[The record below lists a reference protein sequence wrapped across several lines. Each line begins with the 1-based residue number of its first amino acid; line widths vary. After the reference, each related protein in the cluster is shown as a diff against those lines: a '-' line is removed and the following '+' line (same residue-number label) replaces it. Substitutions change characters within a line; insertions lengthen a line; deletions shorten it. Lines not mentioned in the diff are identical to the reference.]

1 MANKI
6 EDLYANL
13 KSTLVGTR
21 TQKIDA
27 TLDKATKDIIQ
38 YKAHSGRVGYIN
50 LVKSVIAKSTTGMKI
65 SPQSGGVFSQ
75 ATSGPV
81 AFGQAARLQ
90 RYKIYE
96 AIVANINYCHR
107 ALNVLVDN
115 ILSPDDITKRS
126 LDIKPKTFLE
136 DELPN
141 ESRVK
146 RVKTIIK
153 QIKLEERLDII
164 VTNTLAFGDFFCE
177 IASAK
182 TALTS
187 KTILAESQT
196 YIQQLKESY
205 DLGYIDKLTFTHK
218 PEGKSDEQ
226 DFNIEIDYRAFNEIA
241 IEEKSSKGKNEKQKT
256 SQLES
261 KVKNLNL
268 IFHKPSL
275 IVNLQSAMFPVCF
288 GYLVFPNISSFGIMG
303 PAMEDQMVNQICQ
316 SILQSVEKKIPQ
328 MKEFKGNREL
338 VDIIKTMVRM
348 SDPNEAMEIR
358 YVPPDKMVHFKVTST
373 KYHPYGESIFDSVQ
387 YSGKVLIALE
397 TALAVQRLSRST
409 EKRKIAVE
417 IGLPRDARNVIE
429 AMKEEFRKRKVSL
442 DSFGTVDTIP
452 SMITTFEDVYI
463 PQKDGKPFV
472 DISTFNEGNVD
483 VRSKVDELK
492 FMRDQMVSSLG
503 IPPSFIGIEENLSN
517 KAALSEENILFA
529 RTVIRH
535 QKYLTHQLT
544 ELVQKIFDIIDPEE
558 ALTLLDNIEVG
569 LPTPKSLQFEREAR
583 YMNEI
588 TGLIDSLDRIGIP
601 KEYSK
606 KKYLPHF
613 DWAEIKR
620 YDIDEKVEKAVDPSK
635 EEDDMGMGGMGGGM
649 GGAGF

>member
-1 MANKI
+1 MSKI
-6 EDLYANL
+6 EDLYAQL

-21 TQKIDA
+21 TQKVDA
-27 TLDKATKDIIQ
+27 KLDQATKDIIQ
-38 YKAHSGRVGYIN
+38 YKANSGRLGYIN
-50 LVKSVIAKSTTGMKI
+50 LVKSVISKTTGSMAI
-65 SPQSGGVFSQ
+65 SPQSGGIFAQTS
-75 ATSGPV
+75 SGPT
-81 AFGQAARLQ
+81 AFGQGARLN
-90 RYKIYE
+90 RYKTYE

-107 ALNVLVDN
+107 ALMVLTDN
-115 ILSPDDITKRS
+115 ILSPDDITKVS
-126 LDIKPKTFLE
+126 LEIKAKTFLE

-153 QIKLEERLDII
+153 TIKLEERLDII
-164 VTNTLAFGDFFCE
+164 VKTTLALGDFFCE

-187 KTILAESQT
+187 KTILAESQL
-196 YIQQLKESY
+196 YIQHLQEAM
-205 DLGYIDKLTFTHK
+205 DAGDIDRLSFTHK
-218 PEGKSDEQ
+218 VNGSRDLLKINVD
-226 DFNIEIDYRAFNEIA
+226 IDYRSFNDIL
-241 IEEKSSKGKNEKQKT
+241 EKSTPEAVDKT
-256 SQLES
+256 DHKKSVELER

-268 IFHKPSL
+268 VFHKPSL
-275 IVNLQSAMFPVCF
+275 VVKLQSSLFPVCF
-288 GYLVFPNISSFGIMG
+288 GYLVFPNITAFGIVG
-303 PAMEDQMVNQICQ
+303 PALEDDMVNQICK
-316 SILQSVEKKIPQ
+316 SIITSVERKIPQ
-328 MKEFKGNREL
+328 MKEFKNNKEL
-338 VDIIKTMVRM
+338 MSIIKAMVRS
-348 SDPNEAMEIR
+348 SDPQEAMEIR
-358 YVPPDKMVHFKVTST
+358 YVPPDKIVHFKIPST

-387 YSGKVLIALE
+387 YSAKVLIALE

-429 AMKEEFRKRKVSL
+429 AMKEEFRKRKISL

-492 FMRDQMVSSLG
+492 FMRDQLVASLG
-503 IPPSFIGIEENLSN
+503 VPPSFIGIEENLSN

-529 RTVIRH
+529 RTVIGH
-535 QKYLTHQLT
+535 QKYLTHQFT

-558 ALTLLDNIEVG
+558 ALTLLDNIEIG

-588 TGLIDSLDRIGIP
+588 TGLIDSLERIGIP

-606 KKYLPHF
+606 KKYLPNF
-613 DWAEIKR
+613 DWAEIKK

-635 EEDDMGMGGMGGGM
+635 EEDDMGGMGGGM
-649 GGAGF
+649 GGMGASF

>member
-1 MANKI
+1 MPKI
-6 EDLYANL
+6 EDLYAQL

-21 TQKIDA
+21 TQKVDA
-27 TLDKATKDIIQ
+27 KLDQATKDIIK
-38 YKAHSGRVGYIN
+38 YKANSGRVGYIN
-50 LVKSVIAKSTTGMKI
+50 LVKSVISKTSNSMTI
-65 SPQSGGVFSQ
+65 SPQAGGIFAQ
-75 ATSGPV
+75 ASSGPT
-81 AFGQAARLQ
+81 AFGQGARLN
-90 RYKIYE
+90 RYKSYE

-115 ILSPDDITKRS
+115 ILSPDDITKIS
-126 LDIKPKTFLE
+126 LEIKPKTFLE

-164 VTNTLAFGDFFCE
+164 VKNTLAFGDFFCE

-196 YIQQLKESY
+196 YVKQMEESFNNG
-205 DLGYIDKLTFTHK
+205 DIDRLRFTHK
-218 PEGKSDEQ
+218 KDE
-226 DFNIEIDYRAFNEIA
+226 FNIEVNIDYRAFNEILERDTPKSA
-241 IEEKSSKGKNEKQKT
+241 SNIDTKKTKSLEKKIN
-256 SQLES
+256 
-261 KVKNLNL
+261 NLNL
-268 IFHKPSL
+268 VFHKPSL
-275 IVNLQSAMFPVCF
+275 VVKLQSSLFPICF
-288 GYLVFPNISSFGIMG
+288 GYLMFPNITAFGIIG
-303 PAMEDQMVNQICQ
+303 PALEDDMVNQICK
-316 SILQSVEKKIPQ
+316 SIIQSVEKKIPQ
-328 MKEFKGNREL
+328 MKEFKNDKEL
-338 VDIIKTMVRM
+338 VHIIQAMIRG
-348 SDPNEAMEIR
+348 SDTNEAMQIR
-358 YVPPDKMVHFKVTST
+358 YVPPDKVVHFKIPST
-373 KYHPYGESIFDSVQ
+373 KFHPYGESIFDSTQ
-387 YSGKVLIALE
+387 YTAKVLIALE

-409 EKRKIAVE
+409 EKRKVAVE
-417 IGLPRDARNVIE
+417 IGLPRDAKNVIE
-429 AMKEEFRKRKVSL
+429 SMKEEFRKRKVSL

-483 VRSKVDELK
+483 IRSKVDELK
-492 FMRDQMVSSLG
+492 FLRDQLVASLG
-503 IPPSFIGIEENLSN
+503 VPPSFIGIEENLSN

-529 RTVIRH
+529 RTVIGH
-535 QKYLTHQLT
+535 QKYLTHQFT

-558 ALTLLDNIEVG
+558 ALTLLDNIDVG

-588 TGLIDSLDRIGIP
+588 TGLIDSLERIGIP

-606 KKYLPHF
+606 RKYLPNF
-613 DWAEIKR
+613 DWTEIKK
-620 YDIDEKVEKAVDPSK
+620 YDIDEKVETAVDPSK
-635 EEDDMGMGGMGGGM
+635 KEDEMGGMGGMGGGM
-649 GGAGF
+649 GATF

>member
-1 MANKI
+1 MPKI
-6 EDLYANL
+6 EDLYAQL

-21 TQKIDA
+21 TQKVDA
-27 TLDKATKDIIQ
+27 KLDQATKDIIK
-38 YKAHSGRVGYIN
+38 YKANSGRVGYIN
-50 LVKSVIAKSTTGMKI
+50 LVKSVISKTSNNMTI
-65 SPQSGGVFSQ
+65 SPQSGGIFAQ
-75 ATSGPV
+75 ASSGPT
-81 AFGQAARLQ
+81 AFGQGARLN
-90 RYKIYE
+90 RYKSYE

-107 ALNVLVDN
+107 ALNVLTDN
-115 ILSPDDITKRS
+115 ILSPDDITKIS
-126 LDIKPKTFLE
+126 LEIKPKTFLE

-164 VTNTLAFGDFFCE
+164 VKNTLAFGDFFCE

-187 KTILAESQT
+187 KTILAESRT
-196 YIQQLKESY
+196 YAKQMEESFSNG
-205 DLGYIDKLTFTHK
+205 DIDRLTFKHK
-218 PEGKSDEQ
+218 KKG
-226 DFNIEIDYRAFNEIA
+226 NIEVDIDYRSFNEIL
-241 IEEKSSKGKNEKQKT
+241 ERDTPKSASDIDTKKT
-256 SQLES
+256 KKLEM

-268 IFHKPSL
+268 VFHKPSL
-275 IVNLQSAMFPVCF
+275 VVKLQSSLFPICF
-288 GYLVFPNISSFGIMG
+288 GYLVFPNITAFGIIG
-303 PAMEDQMVNQICQ
+303 PALEDDMVNQICK
-316 SILQSVEKKIPQ
+316 SIIQSVEKKIPQ
-328 MKEFKGNREL
+328 MKEFKNDKEL
-338 VDIIKTMVRM
+338 VQIIQAMIRG
-348 SDPNEAMEIR
+348 SDTNEAMQIR
-358 YVPPDKMVHFKVTST
+358 YVPPDKIVHFKIPST
-373 KYHPYGESIFDSVQ
+373 KFHPYGESIFDSVQ
-387 YSGKVLIALE
+387 YAGKVLIALE

-417 IGLPRDARNVIE
+417 IGLPRDAKNVIE
-429 AMKEEFRKRKVSL
+429 SMKEEFRKRKVSL

-492 FMRDQMVSSLG
+492 FMRDQMVASLG
-503 IPPSFIGIEENLSN
+503 VPPSFIGIEENLSN

-529 RTVIRH
+529 RTVIGH
-535 QKYLTHQLT
+535 QKYLTHQLSD
-544 ELVQKIFDIIDPEE
+544 LVQKIFDIIDPEE
-558 ALTLLDNIEVG
+558 ALTLLDNIDVG

-588 TGLIDSLDRIGIP
+588 TGLIDSLERIGIP

-606 KKYLPHF
+606 RKYLPNF
-613 DWAEIKR
+613 DWTEIKK
-620 YDIDEKVEKAVDPSK
+620 YDIDEKVETAVDPSK
-635 EEDDMGMGGMGGGM
+635 KEDDMGDMGGMGGGM
-649 GGAGF
+649 GASF